1 MMNMYHPGFAIGTRI
16 ANRYS
21 LLLVYRI
28 VSEPTYKLPSRSKY
42 VFATAVKWLIYL
54 APIALTY
61 LSLFLFALNETR
73 PSVEAGGVWVGLI
86 FCHYIACTVCL
97 HLIDRYIVLP
107 YRLFTERY
115 FRWGHGVVYESEI
128 ATYKA
133 ECADARIWM
142 VLSNATSALT
152 QIYYA
157 PPFPTKKEKA
167 FKIIAASI
175 GVLFFVLAYSSS
187 SGADDGRRMMSIAC
201 LMASVCFFALTIFR
215 TFKPEY

>member
-1 MMNMYHPGFAIGTRI
+1 MMNMYHPGFAIGARI
-16 ANRYS
+16 ATRYS

-61 LSLFLFALNETR
+61 LSLFLFALNGTR
-73 PSVEAGGVWVGLI
+73 PSVEAGGIWVGLI
-86 FCHYIACTVCL
+86 FCHYIVCTVWL

-107 YRLFTERY
+107 YRLFTQRY
-115 FRWGHGVVYESEI
+115 FRWGHGVVYESEVSEYL
-128 ATYKA
+128 AHRAKG
-133 ECADARIWM
+133 RIWM
-142 VLSNATSALT
+142 TLSNATGALT

-157 PPFPTKKEKA
+157 PPFPTKKEKIV
-167 FKIIAASI
+167 KLIAALI
-175 GVLFFVLAYSSS
+175 GVLFFVLVYSSS
-187 SGADDGRRMMSIAC
+187 SGADDERRMMSIVC
-201 LMASVCFFALTIFR
+201 LMASVCFFVLTIFR

>member
-1 MMNMYHPGFAIGTRI
+1 MTMYHPGFAIGTRI
-16 ANRYS
+16 ATRYS
-21 LLLVYRI
+21 LLLVYKI

-42 VFATAVKWLIYL
+42 AFAVAVKWLLYF

-86 FCHYIACTVCL
+86 FCHYIVCTVWL

-107 YRLFTERY
+107 YRLFTQGY
-115 FRWGHGVVYESEI
+115 FRWGHGVVYESEVSEYL
-128 ATYKA
+128 AHREKG
-133 ECADARIWM
+133 RIWM
-142 VLSNATSALT
+142 TLSNATGVVT

-157 PPFPTKKEKA
+157 PPFPTKKEKIV
-167 FKIIAASI
+167 KLIAALA

-187 SGADDGRRMMSIAC
+187 SGADGERRMMSITC
-201 LMASVCFFALTIFR
+201 LMASICFFVLTLFR